1 MAITLSTALLLCLS
15 AGATARGTVRTVVV
29 LYPVNADEGPGT
41 VLVSGSIR
49 ATFTG
54 GSSEPIHIRNEYLD
68 FSPFQEP
75 DQRRLLADFL
85 RKKYA
90 RQKIDLVIAGLAPS
104 LDFALQYRDEIFPRV
119 PIVFMGVDQDVL
131 ETRKLPAD
139 VIGVPVK
146 MDLAGTLE
154 VALRLNPTTRRV
166 FVITGA
172 SAFDRHWEA
181 RARRTF
187 RRYEDRVEF
196 VYLSGLTMDDLLTRV
211 SGLPDRSIIQ
221 YLHVFEDGAGK
232 TFIPAQA
239 LELVAAV
246 ANAPIYGHLDSYLG
260 HGIVGGRVFSVEL
273 EGRQAA
279 HLGLRILG
287 GQRPEQIDR
296 QDVSPHVPT
305 LTIFDWRQLRRWGI
319 SETSLPPGSEIRFR
333 NPSVW
338 DLYRWHIVGAIFLFV
353 VETALIVALLA
364 QMARR
369 RRSDDEL
376 RRSQNELRTLTGR
389 LLQARETE
397 SRRIARELH
406 DDLGQGLALL
416 TVELDL
422 LRHKPP
428 AGASQLTGRLQALLA
443 RVKHLS
449 SSVHNLSRQ
458 LHPSKLEQ
466 LGLVAAISG
475 LCRELA
481 ESHGLKIEFTHD
493 QVPATLSADVAVCL
507 YRVAQEALSNAIK
520 HGGAQQVEVDLS
532 ATAESVLLRIVDHG
546 RGFDPRHIP
555 GAGLGLVSMR
565 ERVLHLGGGITID
578 SQPSRGT
585 RIHIRVPI
593 REITPA

>member
-1 MAITLSTALLLCLS
+1 
-15 AGATARGTVRTVVV
+15 
-29 LYPVNADEGPGT
+29 
-41 VLVSGSIR
+41 
-49 ATFTG
+49 
-54 GSSEPIHIRNEYLD
+54 
-68 FSPFQEP
+68 
-75 DQRRLLADFL
+75 
-85 RKKYA
+85 
-90 RQKIDLVIAGLAPS
+90 
-104 LDFALQYRDEIFPRV
+104 
-119 PIVFMGVDQDVL
+119 
-131 ETRKLPAD
+131 
-139 VIGVPVK
+139 
-146 MDLAGTLE
+146 
-154 VALRLNPTTRRV
+154 
-166 FVITGA
+166 
-172 SAFDRHWEA
+172 
-181 RARRTF
+181 
-187 RRYEDRVEF
+187 
-196 VYLSGLTMDDLLTRV
+196 
-211 SGLPDRSIIQ
+211 
-221 YLHVFEDGAGK
+221 
-232 TFIPAQA
+232 
-239 LELVAAV
+239 
-246 ANAPIYGHLDSYLG
+246 
-260 HGIVGGRVFSVEL
+260 VFSVEL

-369 RRSDDEL
+369 RRADDEL